1 VPSWGRGSAEIHPG
15 ELIAPWVYNGKFLT
29 GMLILFKMLPFTAG
43 EDDDL
48 EHLAQEQEERH
59 MMMISFKF
67 L

>member
-1 VPSWGRGSAEIHPG
+1 M
-15 ELIAPWVYNGKFLT
+15 

-43 EDDDL
+43 EGDDL